1 MLETV
6 IEETINSSFDLFSS
20 TAAGARMLIET
31 MIESYGEQ
39 DFLQCVFFGLNEADQ
54 ETFLQTAMR
63 KAGQA

>member
-6 IEETINSSFDLFSS
+6 IKKSSDSSFDLFSS
-20 TAAGARMLIET
+20 TTTGARILIET

-63 KAGQA
+63 KAGLA